1 MVPGLLAIRKES
13 SDPVPRHNSRQVMIS
28 RLIGVWF
35 FGGFPVA
42 KTLSLGIEAAK
53 ATNFQFCHSQRGP
66 ITADFHRHLRFFHL
80 TAAVILSMVTLR
92 FLPRIRFQWKCRL
105 MHFAVAINLPD
116 KTLLLEVSGARL
128 RPPGVYP
135 TKLSGEAMKPIG
147 RVACS
152 IYLVGLTWHVPVR
165 RSFGKGEFIT

>member
-1 MVPGLLAIRKES
+1 
-13 SDPVPRHNSRQVMIS
+13 MIS

-92 FLPRIRFQWKCRL
+92 FFAPYTVSVEMSIDAFCRRDK
-105 MHFAVAINLPD
+105 FTRQNIVAGS
-116 KTLLLEVSGARL
+116 KR
-128 RPPGVYP
+128 
-135 TKLSGEAMKPIG
+135 
-147 RVACS
+147 C
-152 IYLVGLTWHVPVR
+152 
-165 RSFGKGEFIT
+165 